1 MILDD
6 NTVFFDGATKDD
18 ETGGGQVSSGVSDW
32 VPLTGFLNPG
42 QVGPIPI
49 HICLSGGLTD
59 DESLTFTLKMADGK
73 EKPTSE
79 DGEKAGSME
88 VKGPVRPGGTVAWR
102 FIPRG
107 VTKPWLKLEFSDS
120 NVTTSSGSVFAA
132 IVRED
137 LTGSY
142 QDNTDLLIDKGK
154 PQYQATA

>member
-1 MILDD
+1 MIIDSNLI
-6 NTVFFDGATKDD
+6 FFDNVTKADNA
-18 ETGGGQVSSGVSDW
+18 SGKSDW

-49 HICLSGGLTD
+49 HICLSGGLKSG
-59 DESLTFTLKMADGK
+59 ESLTFTLKQADSKNG
-73 EKPTSE
+73 SE
-79 DGEKAGSME
+79 EEAGSMTI
-88 VKGPVRPGGTVAWR
+88 KGPVRAGGTVAWR
-102 FIPRG
+102 VIPRG
-107 VTKPWLKLEFSDS
+107 VTKPWMKLELTEGSGL
-120 NVTTSSGSVFAA
+120 TSTGSVFAA

>member
-1 MILDD
+1 MIIDSNLI
-6 NTVFFDGATKDD
+6 FFDNVTKADNAD
-18 ETGGGQVSSGVSDW
+18 GKSDW

-49 HICLSGGLTD
+49 HICLSGGLKSG
-59 DESLTFTLKMADGK
+59 ESLIFTLKQADSKDG
-73 EKPTSE
+73 SE
-79 DGEKAGSME
+79 EEAGSMT
-88 VKGPVRPGGTVAWR
+88 VKGPVRAGGTVAWR

-107 VTKPWLKLEFSDS
+107 VTKPWMKLEFDAA
-120 NVTTSSGSVFAA
+120 NANSSEGSVFAA

>member
-6 NTVFFDGATKDD
+6 NIVLFDGATKDNA
-18 ETGGGQVSSGVSDW
+18 TGGGQVEAGKSDW
-32 VPLTGFLNPG
+32 IPLTGFLNPG

-49 HICLSGGLTD
+49 HICLSGGLTEE
-59 DESLTFTLKMADGK
+59 ESLTFTLKQADGK
-73 EKPTSE
+73 EKPTD
-79 DGEKAGSME
+79 DGEEAGSME

-107 VTKPWLKLEFSDS
+107 VTKPWMKLEFDAANVDS
-120 NVTTSSGSVFAA
+120 SEGSVFAA

>member
-1 MILDD
+1 MIIDSNL
-6 NTVFFDGATKDD
+6 VFFDNVTKADNAD
-18 ETGGGQVSSGVSDW
+18 GTSDW

-49 HICLSGGLTD
+49 HICLSGGLENG
-59 DESLTFTLKMADGK
+59 ESLTFTLKQADSKDG
-73 EKPTSE
+73 SE
-79 DGEKAGSME
+79 EEAGSMT
-88 VKGPVRPGGTVAWR
+88 VKGPVRAGGTVAWR

-107 VTKPWLKLEFSDS
+107 VTKPWMKLELTEGD
-120 NVTTSSGSVFAA
+120 NLTSTGSVFAA

>member
-1 MILDD
+1 MIIDSNL
-6 NTVFFDGATKDD
+6 VFFDGATKDD

-32 VPLTGFLNPG
+32 IPLTGFLNPG

-49 HICLSGGLTD
+49 HICLSGGLTAE
-59 DESLTFTLKMADGK
+59 ESLTFTLKQADSK
-73 EKPTSE
+73 
-79 DGEKAGSME
+79 DGEEEEAGSM
-88 VKGPVRPGGTVAWR
+88 VVSGPVRAGGTVAWR

-107 VTKPWLKLEFSDS
+107 VTKPWMKLEFNAASVS
-120 NVTTSSGSVFAA
+120 TSTGSVFAA

>member
-1 MILDD
+1 MIIDD
-6 NTVFFDGATKDD
+6 NLIFFDGATKTSGTD
-18 ETGGGQVSSGVSDW
+18 GGQTEAGKSGW

-49 HICLSGGLTD
+49 HISLSGGLQD
-59 DESLTFTLKMADGK
+59 SESLTFTLKQADSK
-73 EKPTSE
+73 
-79 DGEKAGSME
+79 DGEEEEAGSME
-88 VKGPVRPGGTVAWR
+88 VKAPLRAGGTVAWR

-107 VTKPWLKLEFSDS
+107 VTKPWLKLEFTEGGGLS
-120 NVTTSSGSVFAA
+120 SSGSVSAM

-154 PQYQATA
+154 PQYQATTPTQN

>member
-6 NTVFFDGATKDD
+6 SLVFFDGATKDD
-18 ETGGGQVSSGVSDW
+18 ATGGGQVSSGVSDW
-32 VPLTGFLNPG
+32 IPLTGFLNPG

-59 DESLTFTLKMADGK
+59 DESLTFTLKHADGK
-73 EKPTSE
+73 EKPTG
-79 DGEKAGSME
+79 DGEEAGSMTVE
-88 VKGPVRPGGTVAWR
+88 GPVRAGGTVAWR

-107 VTKPWLKLEFSDS
+107 VTKPWLKLELTEGDS
-120 NVTTSSGSVFAA
+120 LTSTGSVFAA

>member
-1 MILDD
+1 MIIDSNL
-6 NTVFFDGATKDD
+6 VFFDGATQSDA
-18 ETGGGQVSSGVSDW
+18 TGGGQVSSGVSDW

-49 HICLSGGLTD
+49 HICLSGGLIEG
-59 DESLTFTLKMADGK
+59 ESLTFTLKHADGK
-73 EKPTSE
+73 EKPTE
-79 DGEKAGSME
+79 DGEDAGSMT

-107 VTKPWLKLEFSDS
+107 VTKPWMKLEFDATS
-120 NVTTSSGSVFAA
+120 VTTSSGSVFAA

-154 PQYQATA
+154 PQYQATV

>member
-1 MILDD
+1 MIIDSNLI
-6 NTVFFDGATKDD
+6 FFDGATKDD
-18 ETGGGQVSSGVSDW
+18 ETGGGQVSAGKSNW
-32 VPLTGFLNPG
+32 VPLTGFMNPG

-49 HICLSGGLTD
+49 HICLSGGLQSS
-59 DESLTFTLKMADGK
+59 ESLTFTLKQADSK
-73 EKPTSE
+73 
-79 DGEKAGSME
+79 DGDEEEAGSMT
-88 VKGPVRPGGTVAWR
+88 VKGPVKAGGTVAWR

-107 VTKPWLKLEFSDS
+107 VTKPWMKLEFTEGESL
-120 NVTTSSGSVFAA
+120 TSSGSVFAA

>member
-1 MILDD
+1 MIIDSNLI
-6 NTVFFDGATKDD
+6 FFDGATKNNND
-18 ETGGGQVSSGVSDW
+18 GGQIENGKSGW

-49 HICLSGGLTD
+49 HITLSGGLTD
-59 DESLTFTLKMADGK
+59 SESLEFTLKQADSK
-73 EKPTSE
+73 
-79 DGEKAGSME
+79 DGDEEEAGSMT
-88 VKGPVRPGGTVAWR
+88 VKGPLRAGGTVAWR

-107 VTKPWLKLEFSDS
+107 VTKPWLKLEF
-120 NVTTSSGSVFAA
+120 TGGEGLTSSGSVSAM

-154 PQYQATA
+154 PQYQATASTQD

>member
-6 NTVFFDGATKDD
+6 NLVLLDGATKDD
-18 ETGGGQVSSGVSDW
+18 ATGGGQVEAGKSDW

-49 HICLSGGLTD
+49 HICLSGGLQD
-59 DESLTFTLKMADGK
+59 GESLTFTLKQADGK
-73 EKPTSE
+73 EKPTDE
-79 DGEKAGSME
+79 GEEAGSME

-107 VTKPWLKLEFSDS
+107 VTKPWLKLELTEGDNLNS
-120 NVTTSSGSVFAA
+120 TGSVFAA

>member
-1 MILDD
+1 MIIDS
-6 NTVFFDGATKDD
+6 NTVFFDGATKD
-18 ETGGGQVSSGVSDW
+18 GNNGGQTENGKSGW

-49 HICLSGGLTD
+49 HISLSGGLEK
-59 DESLTFTLKMADGK
+59 DESLDFTLKQADSKDETG
-73 EKPTSE
+73 
-79 DGEKAGSME
+79 GEEAGTMT
-88 VKGPVRPGGTVAWR
+88 VKGPLRPGGTVAWR

-107 VTKPWLKLEFSDS
+107 VTKPWMKLEFTAS
-120 NVTTSSGSVFAA
+120 VTTSSGSVFAA

-142 QDNTDLLIDKGK
+142 QDNTDLLIDKGR

>member
-1 MILDD
+1 MIIDD
-6 NTVFFDGATKDD
+6 NLIFFDGATKTPGTD
-18 ETGGGQVSSGVSDW
+18 GGQTEAGKSGW

-49 HICLSGGLTD
+49 HISLSGGLQNN
-59 DESLTFTLKMADGK
+59 ESLTFTLKQAD
-73 EKPTSE
+73 SSS
-79 DGEKAGSME
+79 GENGEEVGSMT
-88 VKGPVRPGGTVAWR
+88 VKAPVKAGGTVAWR

-107 VTKPWLKLEFSDS
+107 VTKPWLKLEFTEGESL
-120 NVTTSSGSVFAA
+120 SSFGSVSAM

-154 PQYQATA
+154 PQYQATTST

>member
-6 NTVFFDGATKDD
+6 NLVLFDGATKDD
-18 ETGGGQVSSGVSDW
+18 PTGGGQVSAGKSDW
-32 VPLTGFLNPG
+32 IPLTGFLNPG

-49 HICLSGGLTD
+49 HICLSGGLTNG
-59 DESLTFTLKMADGK
+59 ESLTFTLKMADDSQG
-73 EKPTSE
+73 TSE
-79 DGEKAGSME
+79 TEAGSME
-88 VKGPVRPGGTVAWR
+88 VKGPVRAGGTVAWR

-107 VTKPWLKLEFSDS
+107 VTKPWLKLEFTDS
-120 NVTTSSGSVFAA
+120 NITSSSGSVFAA

>member
-1 MILDD
+1 MIIDSNL
-6 NTVFFDGATKDD
+6 VFFDGATKN
-18 ETGGGQVSSGVSDW
+18 EPTGGGQVSQGVSDW

-49 HICLSGGLTD
+49 HICLSGGLQSG
-59 DESLTFTLKMADGK
+59 ESLTFTLKMADGK
-73 EKPTSE
+73 EKPTD
-79 DGEKAGSME
+79 DGEEAGSME

-107 VTKPWLKLEFSDS
+107 VTKPWLKLEFAEGDDL
-120 NVTTSSGSVFAA
+120 TSTGSVFAA

-154 PQYQATA
+154 PQYQAAT

>member
-6 NTVFFDGATKDD
+6 NIVLFDGATKDD
-18 ETGGGQVSSGVSDW
+18 ATSGGQVSAGKSDW
-32 VPLTGFLNPG
+32 IPLTGFLNPG

-49 HICLSGGLTD
+49 HICLSGGLQSG
-59 DESLTFTLKMADGK
+59 ESLTFTLKQADGK
-73 EKPTSE
+73 EKPTPTG
-79 DGEKAGSME
+79 DGEEAGSMT
-88 VKGPVRPGGTVAWR
+88 VKGPVRAGGTVAWR

-107 VTKPWLKLEFSDS
+107 VTKPWLKLEFDA
-120 NVTTSSGSVFAA
+120 VTNSFGSIFAA

-142 QDNTDLLIDKGK
+142 QDNTGLLIDKGK